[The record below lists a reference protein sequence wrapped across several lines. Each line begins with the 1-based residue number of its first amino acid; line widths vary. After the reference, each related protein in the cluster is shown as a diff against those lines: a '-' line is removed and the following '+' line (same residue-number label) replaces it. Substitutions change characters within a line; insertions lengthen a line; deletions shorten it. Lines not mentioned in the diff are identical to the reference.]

1 MKLIVGLGN
10 PGRKYAKNRHN
21 VGFQCVDAL
30 ATVYALSFDKM
41 QFKALTAQGEIEGV
55 AVVLAKPLTF
65 MNLSGQSVR
74 SLMQWYKVC
83 LEDLLVVYDDLDLP
97 LGRLRMRAG
106 GGAGGHKGMLSII
119 QALGTQEFPRLR
131 VGIGRPVK
139 GDPEIYVLRNFTRT
153 QLKLMKPAYD
163 EAVAAMVCFLREG
176 ITAAMNRF
184 NATVVEDQ
192 TRG

>member
-1 MKLIVGLGN
+1 
-10 PGRKYAKNRHN
+10 
-21 VGFQCVDAL
+21 
-30 ATVYALSFDKM
+30 
-41 QFKALTAQGEIEGV
+41 
-55 AVVLAKPLTF
+55 
-65 MNLSGQSVR
+65 
-74 SLMQWYKVC
+74 
-83 LEDLLVVYDDLDLP
+83 
-97 LGRLRMRAG
+97 MRAG

-139 GDPEIYVLRNFTRT
+139 GDPETYVLRNFTRT
-153 QLKLMKPAYD
+153 QLKLMKPTYD